1 MSSEQY
7 NLQDKSDTEL
17 HAWLAQQK
25 PGTDAYHAAEEETM
39 RRVARIEE
47 LIERSEAPVRK
58 REKIAVIIAV
68 LALAAFIT
76 YTVLSYQ

>member
-1 MSSEQY
+1 MSGEQY
-7 NLQDKSDTEL
+7 NLQDKSDAEL
-17 HAWLAQQK
+17 HAWLAEQK
-25 PGTDAYHAAEEETM
+25 PGTDAYHAAEEEAM

-58 REKIAVIIAV
+58 REKIAVFIAIF
-68 LALAAFIT
+68 ALAAFIT

>member
-1 MSSEQY
+1 MMNDRY
-7 NLQDKSDTEL
+7 NLNDKSDAEL

-25 PGTDAYHAAEEETM
+25 PGSDAYHAGEEEAL

-47 LIERSEAPVRK
+47 LIERSEEPVRK
-58 REKIAVIIAV
+58 RERIALFIAI

-76 YTVLSYQ
+76 YTVLTY

>member
-1 MSSEQY
+1 MISHNY
-7 NLQDKSDTEL
+7 NLQDKSDAEL

-25 PGTDAYHAAEEETM
+25 PGSDAYHAGEEEAM

-47 LIERSEAPVRK
+47 LMEKSEAPVRK
-58 REKIAVIIAV
+58 REKIALLIAII
-68 LALAAFIT
+68 ALAAFIT